1 MSEHKIRVGITCGDP
16 NGIGPEVVIRSLSDG
31 QAWELFTPVV
41 YGPSKAVTHYKNTI
55 EDAAA
60 GVPVAA
66 FQPVM
71 VASAREA
78 KAKRVNMVEC
88 NGLGDGGG
96 NGNGAG
102 GGELR
107 IEPGTATP
115 AGGRAAV
122 AALQAAVADLKAGH
136 LDVIV
141 TAPINKENVQSDD
154 FRFTGHTEF
163 FAHEFGGT
171 PLMMM
176 CSEVLRVGLVTIHIP
191 VARVAQAITKE
202 KIVERLT
209 ALRHSLVADF
219 GVVEP
224 RIAVLSLNPHAGD
237 GGLLGT
243 EEKEI
248 IAPAIEQARAQ
259 GILAFGP
266 MAADGLFASG
276 AFHRYDAILAMY
288 HDQGLAPFKALT
300 PEGVNFTA
308 GLEVIRTSPD
318 HGVAY
323 DIAGQGKADPA
334 SMRQAIWMAIDIFN
348 TRHNYNQMS
357 HNPLRRYERERAGK
371 DLSVKDLIPETE

>member
-16 NGIGPEVVIRSLSDG
+16 NGIGPEVVIRSLADG

-41 YGPSKAVTHYKNTI
+41 YGPSKAIAFYKNTL
-55 EDAAA
+55 EGCEGFSPA
-60 GVPVAA
+60 
-66 FQPVM
+66 M

-88 NGLGDGGG
+88 GGD
-96 NGNGAG
+96 
-102 GGELR
+102 ELR
-107 IEPGTATP
+107 IEPGVATP
-115 AGGRAAV
+115 QGGRAAV
-122 AALQAAVADLKAGH
+122 AALRAAAADLKGGH
-136 LDVIV
+136 LDVVV

-176 CSEVLRVGLVTIHIP
+176 CSDLLKVGLVTIHIP
-191 VARVAQAITKE
+191 VAQVAQAITKE
-202 KIVERLT
+202 KIVERLA

-224 RIAVLSLNPHAGD
+224 RLAVLSLNPHAGD

-248 IAPAIEQARAQ
+248 IAPAIEQARGE

-276 AFHRYDAILAMY
+276 AFRRYDAILAMY
-288 HDQGLAPFKALT
+288 HDQGLTPFKALT

-308 GLEVIRTSPD
+308 GLDIVRTSPD

-323 DIAGQGKADPA
+323 DIAGKGVADPA
-334 SMRQAIWMAIDIFN
+334 SMRQAVWMAIDIFN
-348 TRHNYNQMS
+348 TRYNHKQMS
-357 HNPLRRYERERAGK
+357 RNPLRRYERERPGK
-371 DLSVKDLIPETE
+371 DLSVKDLIPEGAE